1 MRTPHHTRTL
11 YARRLDTLDAA
22 ILRAL
27 QQNGRATNKHL
38 AQVSGCSEP
47 CSLRRLHKLE
57 SLGYILGYS
66 VRLSEK
72 ATAELADP
80 MPVRQSD
87 YERKKAG
94 EARRIARFHK
104 SNLRSGLYEAKL

>member
-11 YARRLDTLDAA
+11 YARRLDTCDAA

-27 QQNGRATNKHL
+27 QQNGRAPNKQL
-38 AQVSGCSEP
+38 AQASSLSEP

-80 MPVRQSD
+80 MPVLQADHERRLARLQSIQS
-87 YERKKAG
+87 AG
-94 EARRIARFHK
+94 ATP
-104 SNLRSGLYEAKL
+104 